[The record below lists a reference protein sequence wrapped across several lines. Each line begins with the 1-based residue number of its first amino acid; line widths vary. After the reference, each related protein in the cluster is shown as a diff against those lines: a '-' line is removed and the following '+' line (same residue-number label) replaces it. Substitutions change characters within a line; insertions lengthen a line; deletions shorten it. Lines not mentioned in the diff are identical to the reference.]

1 MLTDHRCTKYT
12 DCSSCSF
19 YQRDIF
25 KYRLYPKGYV
35 IPQTR
40 CMQNMVFFLVKG
52 EIWLNSEEHPDT
64 TFRGGQFVLQP
75 IGSKVECKVLDY
87 TECIIYLFERPQN
100 ICDNR
105 FNKGISIV
113 ENERQQ
119 PIVMNCYYPIKELA
133 AFYAPIYRYSHSF
146 QYFVMQNYQK
156 AKDVETFAQLGG
168 YSVPTFRRIFK
179 DTFGEPAYQ
188 WMLKRKCQDIH
199 NDLIMTELSI
209 SEICYKYGFESLSNF
224 SHFCRANFGQSPRS
238 VRSLKDENT

>member
-119 PIVMNCYYPIKELA
+119 PIVMTMVPPIQLFIEGMKLYLNDDKMLRTDASQTLGDGLLAELLLPHQGA
-133 AFYAPIYRYSHSF
+133 SRLLRP
-146 QYFVMQNYQK
+146 
-156 AKDVETFAQLGG
+156 
-168 YSVPTFRRIFK
+168 
-179 DTFGEPAYQ
+179 
-188 WMLKRKCQDIH
+188 
-199 NDLIMTELSI
+199 DL
-209 SEICYKYGFESLSNF
+209 
-224 SHFCRANFGQSPRS
+224 P
-238 VRSLKDENT
+238 V

>member
-113 ENERQQ
+113 GERT
-119 PIVMNCYYPIKELA
+119 PA
-133 AFYAPIYRYSHSF
+133 AHRNDDGPA
-146 QYFVMQNYQK
+146 
-156 AKDVETFAQLGG
+156 
-168 YSVPTFRRIFK
+168 
-179 DTFGEPAYQ
+179 DTTLHRGHEALPQ
-188 WMLKRKCQDIH
+188 R
-199 NDLIMTELSI
+199 
-209 SEICYKYGFESLSNF
+209 
-224 SHFCRANFGQSPRS
+224 
-238 VRSLKDENT
+238 

>member
-12 DCSSCSF
+12 DCSSCGF

-105 FNKGISIV
+105 FNKGMPHAGPARWAAQWRRRGPWRLPRP
-113 ENERQQ
+113 RQG
-119 PIVMNCYYPIKELA
+119 P
-133 AFYAPIYRYSHSF
+133 APWR
-146 QYFVMQNYQK
+146 
-156 AKDVETFAQLGG
+156 
-168 YSVPTFRRIFK
+168 
-179 DTFGEPAYQ
+179 
-188 WMLKRKCQDIH
+188 
-199 NDLIMTELSI
+199 
-209 SEICYKYGFESLSNF
+209 
-224 SHFCRANFGQSPRS
+224 
-238 VRSLKDENT
+238 

>member
-12 DCSSCSF
+12 DCSSCGF

-40 CMQNMVFFLVKG
+40 CMQNMVFFLIKG

-75 IGSKVECKVLDY
+75 IGSKVECKILDY

-105 FNKGISIV
+105 FNRHIHRG
-113 ENERQQ
+113 ERT
-119 PIVMNCYYPIKELA
+119 PA
-133 AFYAPIYRYSHSF
+133 AHRHDDGPA
-146 QYFVMQNYQK
+146 
-156 AKDVETFAQLGG
+156 
-168 YSVPTFRRIFK
+168 
-179 DTFGEPAYQ
+179 DTTLHRGHEALPQ
-188 WMLKRKCQDIH
+188 R
-199 NDLIMTELSI
+199 
-209 SEICYKYGFESLSNF
+209 
-224 SHFCRANFGQSPRS
+224 
-238 VRSLKDENT
+238 

>member
-87 TECIIYLFERPQN
+87 TLRASA
-100 ICDNR
+100 
-105 FNKGISIV
+105 KHM
-113 ENERQQ
+113 RQ
-119 PIVMNCYYPIKELA
+119 
-133 AFYAPIYRYSHSF
+133 SF
-146 QYFVMQNYQK
+146 QQRHLHRGERTPAAHRNDDGP
-156 AKDVETFAQLGG
+156 A
-168 YSVPTFRRIFK
+168 
-179 DTFGEPAYQ
+179 DTTLHRGHEALPQ
-188 WMLKRKCQDIH
+188 R
-199 NDLIMTELSI
+199 
-209 SEICYKYGFESLSNF
+209 
-224 SHFCRANFGQSPRS
+224 
-238 VRSLKDENT
+238 

>member
-105 FNKGISIV
+105 FNRG
-113 ENERQQ
+113 ERT
-119 PIVMNCYYPIKELA
+119 PA
-133 AFYAPIYRYSHSF
+133 AHRHDDDPA
-146 QYFVMQNYQK
+146 
-156 AKDVETFAQLGG
+156 
-168 YSVPTFRRIFK
+168 
-179 DTFGEPAYQ
+179 DTTLHRGHEALPQ
-188 WMLKRKCQDIH
+188 R
-199 NDLIMTELSI
+199 
-209 SEICYKYGFESLSNF
+209 
-224 SHFCRANFGQSPRS
+224 
-238 VRSLKDENT
+238 

>member
-119 PIVMNCYYPIKELA
+119 PIVMTMVPPIQL
-133 AFYAPIYRYSHSF
+133 FYNPQNEMFRLLGTKRSF
-146 QYFVMQNYQK
+146 SQN
-156 AKDVETFAQLGG
+156 ETF
-168 YSVPTFRRIFK
+168 F
-179 DTFGEPAYQ
+179 
-188 WMLKRKCQDIH
+188 
-199 NDLIMTELSI
+199 
-209 SEICYKYGFESLSNF
+209 F
-224 SHFCRANFGQSPRS
+224 SHPYPALFRLISHF
-238 VRSLKDENT
+238 

>member
-119 PIVMNCYYPIKELA
+119 PIVMTMVPPI
-133 AFYAPIYRYSHSF
+133 
-146 QYFVMQNYQK
+146 
-156 AKDVETFAQLGG
+156 QLFIEGMKL
-168 YSVPTFRRIFK
+168 YLNDDLNMSKF
-179 DTFGEPAYQ
+179 EEAEAY
-188 WMLKRKCQDIH
+188 
-199 NDLIMTELSI
+199 I
-209 SEICYKYGFESLSNF
+209 S
-224 SHFCRANFGQSPRS
+224 
-238 VRSLKDENT
+238 SLKDLEACQDEVIPLYVATIRSVEVEGDTEKHKELTLSPFFLSKDSSLNLSNERKGIANNINGLKKTSIR

>member
-75 IGSKVECKVLDY
+75 NVS
-87 TECIIYLFERPQN
+87 
-100 ICDNR
+100 
-105 FNKGISIV
+105 
-113 ENERQQ
+113 
-119 PIVMNCYYPIKELA
+119 
-133 AFYAPIYRYSHSF
+133 
-146 QYFVMQNYQK
+146 
-156 AKDVETFAQLGG
+156 
-168 YSVPTFRRIFK
+168 
-179 DTFGEPAYQ
+179 
-188 WMLKRKCQDIH
+188 
-199 NDLIMTELSI
+199 SI
-209 SEICYKYGFESLSNF
+209 SS
-224 SHFCRANFGQSPRS
+224 S
-238 VRSLKDENT
+238 VRKTYATIVSTKASPSWRTNASSPS

>member
-87 TECIIYLFERPQN
+87 TECIIYP
-100 ICDNR
+100 
-105 FNKGISIV
+105 S
-113 ENERQQ
+113 
-119 PIVMNCYYPIKELA
+119 
-133 AFYAPIYRYSHSF
+133 
-146 QYFVMQNYQK
+146 
-156 AKDVETFAQLGG
+156 
-168 YSVPTFRRIFK
+168 
-179 DTFGEPAYQ
+179 
-188 WMLKRKCQDIH
+188 
-199 NDLIMTELSI
+199 
-209 SEICYKYGFESLSNF
+209 
-224 SHFCRANFGQSPRS
+224 S
-238 VRSLKDENT
+238 VRKTYATIVSTKASPSWRTNASSPS

>member
-75 IGSKVECKVLDY
+75 IGSKVECKVRLHRMY
-87 TECIIYLFERPQN
+87 HLSLRASA
-100 ICDNR
+100 
-105 FNKGISIV
+105 KHM
-113 ENERQQ
+113 RQ
-119 PIVMNCYYPIKELA
+119 
-133 AFYAPIYRYSHSF
+133 SF
-146 QYFVMQNYQK
+146 QQRHLHRGERTPAAHRNDDGP
-156 AKDVETFAQLGG
+156 A
-168 YSVPTFRRIFK
+168 
-179 DTFGEPAYQ
+179 DTTLHRGHEALPQ
-188 WMLKRKCQDIH
+188 R
-199 NDLIMTELSI
+199 
-209 SEICYKYGFESLSNF
+209 
-224 SHFCRANFGQSPRS
+224 
-238 VRSLKDENT
+238 

>member
-87 TECIIYLFERPQN
+87 TGMYHLSLRASA
-100 ICDNR
+100 
-105 FNKGISIV
+105 KHM
-113 ENERQQ
+113 RQ
-119 PIVMNCYYPIKELA
+119 
-133 AFYAPIYRYSHSF
+133 SF
-146 QYFVMQNYQK
+146 QQRHLHRGERTPAAHRNDDGP
-156 AKDVETFAQLGG
+156 A
-168 YSVPTFRRIFK
+168 
-179 DTFGEPAYQ
+179 DTTLHRGHEALPQ
-188 WMLKRKCQDIH
+188 R
-199 NDLIMTELSI
+199 
-209 SEICYKYGFESLSNF
+209 
-224 SHFCRANFGQSPRS
+224 
-238 VRSLKDENT
+238 

>member
-75 IGSKVECKVLDY
+75 IHRMYHLSLRASAKHM
-87 TECIIYLFERPQN
+87 
-100 ICDNR
+100 
-105 FNKGISIV
+105 
-113 ENERQQ
+113 RQ
-119 PIVMNCYYPIKELA
+119 
-133 AFYAPIYRYSHSF
+133 SF
-146 QYFVMQNYQK
+146 QQRHLHRGERTPAAHRNDDGP
-156 AKDVETFAQLGG
+156 A
-168 YSVPTFRRIFK
+168 
-179 DTFGEPAYQ
+179 DTTLHRGHEALPQ
-188 WMLKRKCQDIH
+188 R
-199 NDLIMTELSI
+199 
-209 SEICYKYGFESLSNF
+209 
-224 SHFCRANFGQSPRS
+224 
-238 VRSLKDENT
+238 

>member
-87 TECIIYLFERPQN
+87 TECISLRASA
-100 ICDNR
+100 
-105 FNKGISIV
+105 KHM
-113 ENERQQ
+113 RQ
-119 PIVMNCYYPIKELA
+119 
-133 AFYAPIYRYSHSF
+133 SF
-146 QYFVMQNYQK
+146 QQRHLHRGERTPAAHRNDDGP
-156 AKDVETFAQLGG
+156 A
-168 YSVPTFRRIFK
+168 
-179 DTFGEPAYQ
+179 DTTLHRGHEALPQ
-188 WMLKRKCQDIH
+188 R
-199 NDLIMTELSI
+199 
-209 SEICYKYGFESLSNF
+209 
-224 SHFCRANFGQSPRS
+224 
-238 VRSLKDENT
+238 

>member
-119 PIVMNCYYPIKELA
+119 PIVMTMVPPIQLFIEGMKL
-133 AFYAPIYRYSHSF
+133 YL
-146 QYFVMQNYQK
+146 N
-156 AKDVETFAQLGG
+156 DVG
-168 YSVPTFRRIFK
+168 I
-179 DTFGEPAYQ
+179 
-188 WMLKRKCQDIH
+188 
-199 NDLIMTELSI
+199 LSGI
-209 SEICYKYGFESLSNF
+209 LYG
-224 SHFCRANFGQSPRS
+224 S
-238 VRSLKDENT
+238 VRHLRASSGYAIAELRQNATTEPCNRGITDLQTIRRT

>member
-75 IGSKVECKVLDY
+75 IVQGTRLHRMYHLSLRASAKHM
-87 TECIIYLFERPQN
+87 
-100 ICDNR
+100 
-105 FNKGISIV
+105 
-113 ENERQQ
+113 RQ
-119 PIVMNCYYPIKELA
+119 
-133 AFYAPIYRYSHSF
+133 SF
-146 QYFVMQNYQK
+146 QQRHLHRGERTPAAHRNDDGP
-156 AKDVETFAQLGG
+156 A
-168 YSVPTFRRIFK
+168 
-179 DTFGEPAYQ
+179 DTTLHRGHEALPQ
-188 WMLKRKCQDIH
+188 R
-199 NDLIMTELSI
+199 
-209 SEICYKYGFESLSNF
+209 
-224 SHFCRANFGQSPRS
+224 
-238 VRSLKDENT
+238 

>member
-75 IGSKVECKVLDY
+75 IESGVQGTRLHRMYHLSLRASAKHM
-87 TECIIYLFERPQN
+87 
-100 ICDNR
+100 
-105 FNKGISIV
+105 
-113 ENERQQ
+113 RQ
-119 PIVMNCYYPIKELA
+119 
-133 AFYAPIYRYSHSF
+133 SF
-146 QYFVMQNYQK
+146 QQRHLHRGERTP
-156 AKDVETFAQLGG
+156 AAHRHDDDPA
-168 YSVPTFRRIFK
+168 
-179 DTFGEPAYQ
+179 DTTLHRGHEALPQ
-188 WMLKRKCQDIH
+188 R
-199 NDLIMTELSI
+199 
-209 SEICYKYGFESLSNF
+209 
-224 SHFCRANFGQSPRS
+224 
-238 VRSLKDENT
+238 

>member
-87 TECIIYLFERPQN
+87 TECHLSLRASA
-100 ICDNR
+100 
-105 FNKGISIV
+105 KHM
-113 ENERQQ
+113 RQ
-119 PIVMNCYYPIKELA
+119 
-133 AFYAPIYRYSHSF
+133 SF
-146 QYFVMQNYQK
+146 QQRHLHRGERTPAAHRNDDGP
-156 AKDVETFAQLGG
+156 A
-168 YSVPTFRRIFK
+168 
-179 DTFGEPAYQ
+179 DTTLHRGHEALPQ
-188 WMLKRKCQDIH
+188 R
-199 NDLIMTELSI
+199 
-209 SEICYKYGFESLSNF
+209 
-224 SHFCRANFGQSPRS
+224 
-238 VRSLKDENT
+238 

>member
-75 IGSKVECKVLDY
+75 IGSKVECNTRLHRMYHLSLRASAKHM
-87 TECIIYLFERPQN
+87 
-100 ICDNR
+100 
-105 FNKGISIV
+105 
-113 ENERQQ
+113 RQ
-119 PIVMNCYYPIKELA
+119 
-133 AFYAPIYRYSHSF
+133 SF
-146 QYFVMQNYQK
+146 QQRHLHRGERTPAAHRNDDGP
-156 AKDVETFAQLGG
+156 A
-168 YSVPTFRRIFK
+168 
-179 DTFGEPAYQ
+179 DTTLHRGHEALPQ
-188 WMLKRKCQDIH
+188 R
-199 NDLIMTELSI
+199 
-209 SEICYKYGFESLSNF
+209 
-224 SHFCRANFGQSPRS
+224 
-238 VRSLKDENT
+238 